1 MGDEDR
7 SRELPQRERGMAR
20 GGSGRSTPSPVLSEE
35 VRRRI
40 QAAVKA
46 ERAGE
51 AAQGSQTT
59 TDPGPRATP
68 ASSEVTSAAVNG
80 IPGQRKDVAKP
91 ERPARAS
98 HGGKPGHVA
107 KPQRAPKQERA
118 AKPERTAEPPRSAE
132 NVRADHEPADPGHGH
147 VPAQDGSGRPEP
159 PEDHARIEKGSEW
172 IRLLALVLVLMA
184 VGSLVTAASLY
195 VANSSSSGDAE
206 ARVVLQHQEVLASR
220 QAASWVAQQVNRDDV
235 VSCDRAMCDALE
247 SEGFPASKVLM
258 LGPTSPPPVT
268 SAVVVVTA
276 VVRSMF
282 GSSIDAAWAPAV
294 LASFGS
300 GSAQITVRVIA
311 PHGAGAY
318 QAALSVGLA
327 GRMNN
332 GKLLLDSNRIVLSSI
347 AGQQL
352 ATGQVDAR
360 LVLAIE
366 SLAAY
371 KPVEVVE
378 FGNVGPGASQ
388 GLPLRFADLAE
399 NGQAAGLSSSAYVR
413 AMQAHLS
420 AENIQFRPL
429 GSQTVVLPGGKD
441 VLQVEF
447 AAPSPLGPISAQGSP

>member
-1 MGDEDR
+1 
-7 SRELPQRERGMAR
+7 
-20 GGSGRSTPSPVLSEE
+20 VLSEE

-46 ERAGE
+46 ERAE
-51 AAQGSQTT
+51 TAAQTA
-59 TDPGPRATP
+59 TDPGQRTSSVTTDAATP
-68 ASSEVTSAAVNG
+68 ADSDVASPAVNG
-80 IPGQRKDVAKP
+80 ILGQRKHVAKP
-91 ERPARAS
+91 ERPARAG

-107 KPQRAPKQERA
+107 K
-118 AKPERTAEPPRSAE
+118 S
-132 NVRADHEPADPGHGH
+132 EPANPGHDHG
-147 VPAQDGSGRPEP
+147 PAQGGSGRPEP
-159 PEDHARIEKGSEW
+159 PEDQARIERRFEW
-172 IRLLALVLVLMA
+172 IRLLVLVVVLMA
-184 VGSLVTAASLY
+184 VGSLVTAASLHI
-195 VANSSSSGDAE
+195 ANSSSSGDAE
-206 ARVVLQHQEVLASR
+206 ARAALQRQEVLASR

-235 VSCDRAMCDALE
+235 VSCDRAMCDALKAD
-247 SEGFPASKVLM
+247 GFPAGKVLM

-276 VVRSMF
+276 AVRSMF
-282 GSSIDAAWAPAV
+282 GSSVDAAWAPVV

-300 GSAQITVRVIA
+300 GPAEISIRVIA
-311 PHGAGAY
+311 SHGALAY
-318 QAALSVGLA
+318 QSALRAGVA
-327 GRMNN
+327 GRISY
-332 GKLLLDSNRIVLSSI
+332 GTGLLDDNRIVLWSM
-347 AGQQL
+347 ADHQL
-352 ATGQVDAR
+352 AAGQVDAR

-399 NGQAAGLSSSAYVR
+399 NGQMASMSSSAYVR

-429 GSQTVVLPGGKD
+429 GSQTVVLPGGQD

-447 AAPSPLGPISAQGSP
+447 AAPSPLGSIGSPVSP